1 MVKNKL
7 KNLVVPEVST
17 EPGLREMETGNYK
30 ELAEDEETFI
40 DELEVLSNE
49 KLRRPVTRLTIQS
62 VKRLSLKTK
71 TV

>member
-17 EPGLREMETGNYK
+17 EPGLREVETGKYK
-30 ELAEDEETFI
+30 EYAEDE
-40 DELEVLSNE
+40 VLPNE

-62 VKRLSLKTK
+62 VKSLSLKTK